1 MTRAPLTVLLVED
14 HEDSAIALSYVLQ
27 QQGYAVQLA
36 HSVAEALATA
46 SSCNVD
52 VIVSDL
58 GLPDGSG
65 LDLLR
70 TLRAQKPVRGI
81 ALTGYGRPE
90 DVDQSRAAGF
100 EHHLVKPVDL
110 PELVAAIE
118 SLRPTNA

>member
-1 MTRAPLTVLLVED
+1 LVED

-27 QQGYAVQLA
+27 QYGYAVQLA
-36 HSVAEALATA
+36 HSVTQALTTAAT
-46 SSCNVD
+46 CDVD
-52 VIVSDL
+52 VVVSDV

-70 TLRAQKPVRGI
+70 TLRTQKPVRGI

-100 EHHLVKPVDL
+100 EHHLIKPVDL
-110 PELVAAIE
+110 PALVAAIE
-118 SLRPTNA
+118 SLRPTSV

>member
-1 MTRAPLTVLLVED
+1 MLLVED

-27 QQGYAVQLA
+27 QHGYAVQLA

-81 ALTGYGRPE
+81 ALTRLQPARGRRPE
-90 DVDQSRAAGF
+90 PRRGF
-100 EHHLVKPVDL
+100 EHHLD
-110 PELVAAIE
+110 
-118 SLRPTNA
+118 